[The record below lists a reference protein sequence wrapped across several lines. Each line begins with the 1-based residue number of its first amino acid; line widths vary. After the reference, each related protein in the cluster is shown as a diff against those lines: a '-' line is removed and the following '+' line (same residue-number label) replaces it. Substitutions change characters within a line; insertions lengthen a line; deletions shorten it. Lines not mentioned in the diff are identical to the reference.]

1 MLPIP
6 ASSCAIAVAPT
17 QKMADVSGT
26 AQLVALWLH
35 GKSKAS
41 QRSYE
46 SDIRCFVAFL
56 LGQKP
61 SGVRLNDLDLRT
73 VVMNDIQSYCDYLE
87 TVTSERTGNPLSA
100 DIRKR
105 RTLAVK
111 SLLRFGHEVEY
122 LRYNAAIKIK
132 APKPKQTLAERIL
145 SELEVMTIIA
155 LTPPGRDR
163 SLIKFIYYTG
173 ARVGEVA
180 RLTWRDIRPN
190 RDGQGQVTLFGKGDE
205 TRTVIIPKDL
215 YEELQSLSDDH
226 SPNAAVFV
234 SRKGQKP
241 LGDRHIREIVNN
253 AGVRAGIKG
262 VSPHWLRHSHAS
274 HSLDRGAAPQLV
286 QHTLGHKSLD
296 TTSRYAHAKPND
308 SSGLYLAR

>member
-1 MLPIP
+1 MLSIPIQTGV
-6 ASSCAIAVAPT
+6 IAVAAT

-26 AQLVALWLH
+26 AQLVAFWLH

-46 SDIRCFVAFL
+46 SNIRCFVAFL
-56 LGQKP
+56 LVQKP
-61 SGVRLNDLDLRT
+61 DEVRLNDLGLRT
-73 VVMNDIQSYCDYLE
+73 ITMNDVQAYCDYLE
-87 TVTSERTGNPLSA
+87 TVISSSTGNPLST

-122 LRYNAAIKIK
+122 LRYNATIKIK
-132 APKPKQTLAERIL
+132 APKPRQTLAERIL
-145 SELEVMTIIA
+145 SEMEVMTMIA
-155 LTPPGRDR
+155 LTLPGRDH
-163 SLIKFIYYTG
+163 SLIKFIFIYYTG

-180 RLTWRDIRPN
+180 RLTWRDIRLN
-190 RDGQGQVTLFGKGDE
+190 RDGQGQVTLFGKGQE
-205 TRTVIIPKDL
+205 TKTVIIPKDL
-215 YEELQSLSDDH
+215 YKELQSLNDDH
-226 SPNAAVFV
+226 SPNAAVFI

-274 HSLDRGAAPQLV
+274 HHWIGVRLLNWYNIRWDINLWILQVAMPMRNRMIAV
-286 QHTLGHKSLD
+286 D
-296 TTSRYAHAKPND
+296 CI
-308 SSGLYLAR
+308 